1 MVDLV
6 WAIAMGIVGGFV
18 VARIVR
24 WIDRRL
30 QKFHAVDGLMEDFI
44 ALSTILIAYAF
55 TEIINGY
62 GFLAVFVAG
71 MAMRRRADPEKTMSQ
86 LHFVERLE
94 KLSEIGIILVVG
106 SMLRKEPML
115 AYAGEGL
122 LVAGFLLF
130 LIRPIGAWISTI
142 GLPVDAATRWLYG
155 WFGVR
160 GVGSVYYLS
169 YALSSGLKETA
180 GERVAWISLW
190 TIVIS
195 VVLHGVT
202 TTPIMKWYERNIE
215 HNPNPA
221 NREEAESG

>member
-1 MVDLV
+1 
-6 WAIAMGIVGGFV
+6 
-18 VARIVR
+18 
-24 WIDRRL
+24 
-30 QKFHAVDGLMEDFI
+30 
-44 ALSTILIAYAF
+44 
-55 TEIINGY
+55 
-62 GFLAVFVAG
+62 VFVAG
-71 MAMRRRADPEKTMSQ
+71 ITMRRRRDTEKTMSQ
-86 LHFVERLE
+86 LHFIERLE

-106 SMLRKEPML
+106 SMLRKEPMF
-115 AYAGEGL
+115 AYARDGL
-122 LVAGFLLF
+122 LVAGCLLF

-202 TTPIMKWYERNIE
+202 TTPLMNWYERNIE

-221 NREEAESG
+221 DREEAETG